1 MFLFLHK
8 LLTEIEMRLKVME
21 AMGARQAMGLPVS
34 LPELAEAV
42 YPKKPKH
49 SREQL
54 MRRVIRGEA
63 SSLKFE
69 ELVRLSRKLDVSVD
83 WLLGIEEN

>member
-1 MFLFLHK
+1 
-8 LLTEIEMRLKVME
+8 MRLKVME
-21 AMGARQAMGLPVS
+21 AMGARQAMGLPVRIS
-34 LPELAEAV
+34 ELAEAV

-63 SSLKFE
+63 SSLKFD
-69 ELVRLSRKLDVSVD
+69 ELMRLSRKLDVSVD

>member
-1 MFLFLHK
+1 
-8 LLTEIEMRLKVME
+8 MRLKVME
-21 AMGARQAMGLPVS
+21 AMGVRQAMGMPVS
-34 LPELAEAV
+34 LAELASAV
-42 YPKKPKH
+42 YEKKPKH

-63 SSLKFE
+63 SSLKFD